1 MLYNYITLEGII
13 PEEQSGFQKRRST
26 TSALAVVDCIR
37 SVDENKCT
45 ILVALFQL
53 GIVFYSY

>member
-53 GIVFYSY
+53 GIVF